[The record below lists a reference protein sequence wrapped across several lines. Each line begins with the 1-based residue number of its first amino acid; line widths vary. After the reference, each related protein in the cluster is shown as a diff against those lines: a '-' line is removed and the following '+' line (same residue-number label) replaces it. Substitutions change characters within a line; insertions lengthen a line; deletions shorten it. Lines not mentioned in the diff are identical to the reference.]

1 MKRLIKILIILG
13 ILGLLVGMCYKI
25 YLFNK
30 EKIENEFDLGKLTKN
45 EVFLLIE
52 KGVKESS
59 NIKIFIYSTELFN
72 DDSLM
77 PIFVEDE
84 YKEILDIIDIFEYK
98 NEKYDFITYRH
109 TNDFV
114 WGFFLEE
121 GKELE
126 EKIYIVIDKKSGK
139 LKSLNKNTMQVIV
152 Y

>member
-1 MKRLIKILIILG
+1 MKKLIKILIIIV
-13 ILGLLVGMCYKI
+13 ILGVLIGMCYKI
-25 YLFNK
+25 YLIVK
-30 EKIENEFDLGKLTKN
+30 EKKENEFDLGKITKN
-45 EVFLLIE
+45 EVFLLLE
-52 KGVKESS
+52 KGAKDSS
-59 NIKIFIYSTELFN
+59 HTKTFIYSAELLN

-84 YKEILDIIDIFEYK
+84 YKEILDVINIFEYK

-109 TNDFV
+109 TDDFV
-114 WGFFLEE
+114 WGFFSED

-139 LKSLNKNTMQVIV
+139 LKALNKNTMQVIV